1 MVAGGVVA
9 SYPLWADS
17 LVQGKVIER
26 LERLTGASVTMESFE
41 LEYSSVTMRGVAL
54 TIDPETSIRLDRV
67 DVEIDRDLLW
77 SGKVIISAIEAHGGA
92 IHGDLDAFK
101 TRLAE
106 ARSRAKSPEGGGSGR
121 IRILPDRA
129 AVHDIEQ
136 IGRAHV

>member
-1 MVAGGVVA
+1 MSNPASPARTRSRWRLALILFAVTVVVAGGVLA

-54 TIDPETSIRLDRV
+54 TIDPEASIRLDRV

-77 SGKVIISAIEAHGGA
+77 SGKVIISAIGN
-92 IHGDLDAFK
+92 LDGYRLGRH
-101 TRLAE
+101 TRNPKLE
-106 ARSRAKSPEGGGSGR
+106 T
-121 IRILPDRA
+121 
-129 AVHDIEQ
+129 Q
-136 IGRAHV
+136 N